1 MSALR
6 PWAAQTRTELALSL
20 RQGEQ
25 LLVAIG
31 IPLLLLVFFSAIDV
45 LPLDTPEPVD
55 HLAPAI
61 LALAVMSSAM
71 VSLGIATGFERQYGV
86 LRRLGLTPLGR
97 GRLIAAK
104 ICAVLVI
111 EVLQIVVL
119 GAAALALGWRP
130 GSGLIGLPIAL
141 GLGTA
146 AFAGLGLTI
155 AGNLSGTASLA
166 VANGLYVVL
175 LLLGGIIFPLDELPG
190 PVEAVARLLPSAAL
204 VDVTVGLFD
213 GDGLFD
219 GGSSGAWVVLVAWA
233 IVTPVVAARTLRWDP
248 A

>member
-1 MSALR
+1 MTGVR

-25 LLVAIG
+25 LLVSIG
-31 IPLLLLVFFSAIDV
+31 IPLLLLVFFSTVDV
-45 LPLDTPEPVD
+45 LPLDAAEPVD

-97 GRLIAAK
+97 SRLVAAK
-104 ICAVLVI
+104 ICAVLVV
-111 EVLQIVVL
+111 EALQLGVLTATAV
-119 GAAALALGWRP
+119 ALGWRP
-130 GSGLIGLPIAL
+130 GGELVAVPVVVA
-141 GLGTA
+141 LGTA
-146 AFAGLGLTI
+146 AFAGLGLVI

-190 PVEAVARLLPSAAL
+190 PLEAVARLLPAAAL
-204 VDVTVGLFD
+204 TEVMVGLFD
-213 GDGLFD
+213 DGA
-219 GGSSGAWVVLVAWA
+219 GSAWLVLGAWAVAMPVL
-233 IVTPVVAARTLRWDP
+233 AASTLRWEP
-248 A
+248 S